1 MREVVSHWLC
11 RWKALGQGPSSSPLR
26 AESGPSLTASR
37 ETGSSVLY
45 PAQGT
50 ESANDV
56 NELGRGADE
65 DTDSK
70 TLTLAF

>member
-1 MREVVSHWLC
+1 MREVVSHPLC
-11 RWKALGQGPSSSPLR
+11 RWKALGPGPSSSPLR
-26 AESGPSLTASR
+26 AESGPSLIASR
-37 ETGSSVLY
+37 QTRSSVLY

-56 NELGRGADE
+56 DELGRGADE
-65 DTDSK
+65 DTDGK